1 MEKKIKKLMFQVLND
16 ERLQEAIK
24 LTATENAAHGG
35 GNEEDEIVK
44 AKERA
49 KSILFKMQSSISD
62 KVLRIVAWIC
72 YKVLPCFIQSAVV
85 QPSQIEM
92 LQKANDTGLP
102 MIFIP
107 LHRSHLDYIITTFI
121 LLSHNIKSPLVAAG
135 DNLRIP
141 FFG

>member
-1 MEKKIKKLMFQVLND
+1 MND

-24 LTATENAAHGG
+24 LTATENAAHEG
-35 GNEEDEIVK
+35 GNEEDEIKK

-49 KSILFKMQSSISD
+49 KQILLKMQSSLSD
-62 KVLRIVAWIC
+62 KVLRIVAWLC
-72 YKVLPCFIQSAVV
+72 FKVLPCFIQSAVV

-102 MIFIP
+102 LIFIP
-107 LHRSHLDYIITTFI
+107 LHRSHLDYIMTTFI
-121 LLSHNIKSPLVAAG
+121 LLCNNIKSPLVAAG